1 MRKITKLIYIMWFSF
16 ALGQSEASNHI
27 PSDER
32 GDPNYRRDTNIDINR
47 VRATVFNYGITGR
60 TGADPSQYPF
70 EWPVNSGKMYIAM
83 TALAVGAEVANEDST
98 LKPLVTIPFRS
109 DQSGNSKAWQPV
121 PSYLN
126 PDSENLSKSDDEDT
140 WPMEWPDKMGDETD
154 PGWSGSWN
162 GYFGKNQFN
171 AEQEIYYKISDD
183 RNFESGTTYIP
194 DTTDLDRQGAGLL
207 TGVRIMEWNQILI
220 EDVVF
225 ILHEVKNDGT
235 KDLDKVAFSLWLADL
250 VGGDGDSSD
259 DTPDFDLIYDVA
271 WSMDADGI
279 GNLAFGGDP
288 VGVAATS
295 FIETPGNNIDRI
307 DNDGD
312 GESNGPIITEEMITG
327 EELGNAID
335 DNGNGLI
342 DENMTHIPFGDQ
354 VGVTYADRIDNNG
367 NAEEYSPVV
376 KQGMIDSAG
385 GTWGIW
391 PPTFT
396 IIDSVAT
403 IIPGELICDD
413 YTGLNDD
420 DCNDQ
425 IEGDYCNDGNN
436 ICEMVGEQIVF
447 IYFEKKI
454 IHLIGLGDENIEKAF
469 ADGIDNNESEDYP
482 FGTGAEFDSP
492 VIDSSIVLLAG
503 NDPYKRFAVPG
514 TDIILYD
521 VGWEDLGLRY
531 ADGID
536 NDGDGAIDEGIDE
549 GIDEMIDESRDD
561 FIDNDYDWDWTK
573 DDVGLYGD
581 GSGGT
586 NAGSYDQKPTSGSG
600 SGFPG
605 EPNIDK
611 TDVSE
616 SDQMGLTSV
625 GYDPAGSIPINTST
639 TMWNS
644 YMKPGN
650 YWDGVIVSPD
660 NDLFVTS
667 GYFPLKSGQTER
679 ISMAICLGN
688 DQSDALRNKT
698 NAQTA
703 YDFDY
708 RFAKSPN
715 PPNVTVVPGDGK
727 VTLYWDSS
735 AENSYDAFMDE
746 IGGDPY
752 DFEGYKIYRATD
764 WEFND
769 AYKITDGDG
778 NPTFFKPYEQNGQP
792 ARWDKIDGRT
802 GWHHLDLNGAQF
814 YLGDDTGLQHS
825 YVDHDVVNGQTY
837 YYAVVAYDFG
847 GDETNNIIPSDSP
860 MRIRLNSLTGGLE
873 MGPNVV
879 EALPTQ
885 PSSGYIP
892 GHIEDNFINHIS
904 GTSTGSVF
912 YEVINPAQI
921 IDEQNYRITFTDTL
935 LPKNPDNM
943 QSYDTLTTQFWY
955 LENIITGDTLV
966 KPEFL
971 IIDSL
976 YTFEPFIDLGN
987 GIWDAGEPLVDIDN
1001 DGVWD
1006 DAEQYEVMDGNI
1018 IQFTDENGNGV
1029 WDDAEQFTDLGNG
1042 IWDPAEEGDTYID
1055 LDGNEICGLNDTD
1068 ENGDGFC
1075 DGEGCSD
1082 TNGNGECDPDD
1093 YVYWQQIYDGIC
1105 NCPEPYNDLNDNGLF
1120 EPLNDLNGNNQPD
1133 PEEEYID
1140 LNENGTWDAIILE
1153 TIVDTVIYL
1162 NPLPEHNDY
1171 LVTDGFRVQFQNEDN
1186 ISFDE
1191 ESSFWGLNTTIN
1203 SDLICDDYTGI
1214 NDFDCIDQNDGE
1226 YCNDGNNICIID
1238 SLDSLWNFD
1247 VRTYVSSQGQGA
1259 ALPNDYRIIFLEEQT
1274 YESECYCFS
1283 SVGGDP
1289 CALDIPTLCQTTYF
1303 SSKPTNFK
1311 IQKQVSNPENENM
1324 IWEDIPFAFGDFSPY
1339 DSTDFLSYPD
1349 GIFNADWRE
1358 QDWIIFLDHTDEN
1371 GEPSASWLFRLAY
1384 PGSNAPQS
1392 LCCNEP
1398 GSGDTAF
1405 VFIKKPFLKED
1416 IYEFTTISSRI
1427 DPIKANQD
1435 RWESNIKV
1443 VPNPYFSASAFE
1455 QKNTFSSG
1463 RGPRE
1468 IQFRNLPSECTIRI
1482 YNIAG
1487 ELVRDIHHDHSGSI
1501 ENGSESWDLLS
1512 RDNLSVSYGMYIY
1525 HVDAPELGEH
1535 VGKFAIIK

>member
-1 MRKITKLIYIMWFSF
+1 MWFSF
-16 ALGQSEASNHI
+16 ALGEFEAGQHI

-126 PDSENLSKSDDEDT
+126 PNSEKLAKSDDEDT
-140 WPMEWPDKMGDETD
+140 WPLNWPDKMGDETD
-154 PGWSGSWN
+154 PGWPGSWN

-183 RNFESGTTYIP
+183 RNFESGYTYVP

-207 TGVRIMEWNQILI
+207 TSVRIMEWNQILI

-271 WSMDADGI
+271 WSMDGDGI

-312 GESNGPIITEEMITG
+312 GESNGPVISEDMIENDLDG
-327 EELGNAID
+327 ID
-335 DNGNGLI
+335 NNGNGLI
-342 DENMTHIPFGDQ
+342 DENMTHVPFGDQ
-354 VGVTYADRIDNNG
+354 VGVTYADKIDNNG
-367 NAEEYSPVV
+367 NGEPGSPVITEE
-376 KQGMIDSAG
+376 MINAASG
-385 GTWGIW
+385 NWFIW
-391 PPTFT
+391 PSLDSIQGET
-396 IIDSVAT
+396 IHILG
-403 IIPGELICDD
+403 I
-413 YTGLNDD
+413 
-420 DCNDQ
+420 
-425 IEGDYCNDGNN
+425 
-436 ICEMVGEQIVF
+436 
-447 IYFEKKI
+447 
-454 IHLIGLGDENIEKAF
+454 GDEDIEKAF

-492 VIDSSIVLLAG
+492 VIDSSIVLTAE
-503 NDPYKRFAVPG
+503 NDPYKRYAVPG

-536 NDGDGAIDEGIDE
+536 NDGDGAVDEGIDE

-561 FIDNDYDWDWTK
+561 FIDNDYDWDWTN

-586 NAGSYDQKPTSGSG
+586 DAGSYDQKPTSGSG

-625 GYDPAGSIPINTST
+625 GYDPAGAIPINTSAT
-639 TMWNS
+639 LWNS
-644 YMKPGN
+644 YMKPGE

-667 GYFPLKSGQTER
+667 GYFPLKAGQTER
-679 ISMAICLGN
+679 IAMAVCLGN

-715 PPNVTVVPGDGK
+715 PPSVTVVPGDGK

-735 AENSYDAFMDE
+735 AEDSYDAFMEE
-746 IGGDPY
+746 IGGNPY
-752 DFEGYKIYRATD
+752 DFEGYKLYRATD

-769 AYKITDGDG
+769 AYKITDGEG

-792 ARWDKIDGRT
+792 ARWDKVDGKI

-825 YVDHDVVNGQTY
+825 YVDYDVVNGQTY

-847 GDETNNIIPSDSP
+847 GDETNNIVPSDSP
-860 MRIRLNSLTGGLE
+860 MRIRLNSLTGDLE

-879 EALPTQ
+879 EAIPTQ
-885 PSSGYIP
+885 PSSGYVP
-892 GHIEDNFINHIS
+892 GHIEDDFINHVS
-904 GTSTGSVF
+904 GTSTGSVLF
-912 YEVINPAQI
+912 EVINPAQI
-921 IDEQNYRITFTDTL
+921 IDEQNYRITFTDTI
-935 LPKNPDNM
+935 LPRDPENM

-955 LENIITGDTLV
+955 LENIVTGDTLV

-971 IIDSL
+971 IFDSL
-976 YTFEPFIDLGN
+976 YTFEPFIDVGN
-987 GIWDAGEPLVDIDN
+987 GIWDDGEPLVDIDN
-1001 DGVWD
+1001 DGIWD
-1006 DAEQYEVMDGNI
+1006 EDEPYEVLDGNI

-1029 WDDAEQFTDLGNG
+1029 WD
-1042 IWDPAEEGDTYID
+1042 PAEEFTDMGNGVWNPAEPYSDLNNDNSWDSGEPWEDINNDGHCGVDINYDDIIGDD
-1055 LDGNEICGLNDTD
+1055 L
-1068 ENGDGFC
+1068 NGDGFC
-1075 DGEGCSD
+1075 DGEVCNDINS
-1082 TNGNGECDPDD
+1082 NGCDPNDQPYFEVNVNGMCD
-1093 YVYWQQIYDGIC
+1093 
-1105 NCPEPYNDLNDNGLF
+1105 CPEPYTDLNNNGSF
-1120 EPLNDLNGNNQPD
+1120 EPPEPLNDINGNGIWD
-1133 PEEEYID
+1133 GAEEYID
-1140 LNENGTWDAIILE
+1140 LNENGTWDASILE

-1191 ESSFWGLNTTIN
+1191 ESSFWSLNPTFPDTTIN
-1203 SDLICDDYTGI
+1203 SDLICNDYTGS
-1214 NDFDCIDQNDGE
+1214 NDDDCVNQIEGD
-1226 YCNDGNNICIID
+1226 YCNNANNICIIEYEQIVNNH
-1238 SLDSLWNFD
+1238 SIWNFD
-1247 VRTYVSSQGQGA
+1247 ARTYVSSQGQGA
-1259 ALPNDYRIIFLEEQT
+1259 ALPNDYRVVFLEDQT

-1283 SVGGDP
+1283 SVGGNP
-1289 CALDIPTLCQTTYF
+1289 CTLDIPELCQTTYF

-1311 IQKQVSNPENENM
+1311 VQKQVPDPENENM

-1339 DSTDFLSYPD
+1339 DSTDFLSHPD

-1358 QDWIIFLDHTDEN
+1358 QDWIVFLDHTDEN
-1371 GEPSASWLFRLAY
+1371 GNPSASWLFRLAY
-1384 PGSNAPQS
+1384 PGSNTPQS
-1392 LCCNEP
+1392 LCCNQP
-1398 GSGDTAF
+1398 QSGDTAF

-1416 IYEFTTISSRI
+1416 VYAFTTIASRI
-1427 DPIKANQD
+1427 DPVKANQD

-1443 VPNPYFSASAFE
+1443 VPNPYFAASTFE

-1468 IQFRNLPSECTIRI
+1468 IQFRNLPAECTIRI

-1487 ELVRDIHHDHSGSI
+1487 ELVREIHHDHSGSI

-1512 RDNLSVSYGMYIY
+1512 KDNLSVSYGMYIY
-1525 HVDAPELGEH
+1525 HVNAPELGEH

>member
-1 MRKITKLIYIMWFSF
+1 MRKKIKLIYIMWFSV
-16 ALGQSEASNHI
+16 ALGQFEAGQHL

-60 TGADPSQYPF
+60 TGADPSYYPF

-126 PDSENLSKSDDEDT
+126 PNSEKLAKSDDEDT
-140 WPMEWPDKMGDETD
+140 WPLNWSDKMGDETD
-154 PGWSGSWN
+154 PGWPGSWN

-183 RNFESGTTYIP
+183 RNFESGYTYVP

-235 KDLDKVAFSLWLADL
+235 KDLDKVTFSLWLADL
-250 VGGDGDSSD
+250 VGGDGDSGD
-259 DTPDFDLIYDVA
+259 DVPDFDLIYDVA
-271 WSMDADGI
+271 WSMDGDGI

-295 FIETPGNNIDRI
+295 FIETPGNNVDRI

-312 GESNGPIITEEMITG
+312 GESNGPIISEDMIENDLDG
-327 EELGNAID
+327 ID
-335 DNGNGLI
+335 NNGNGLI
-342 DENMTHIPFGDQ
+342 DENMTHVPFGDQ

-367 NAEEYSPVV
+367 NGEPGSPVITEE
-376 KQGMIDSAG
+376 MINAASG
-385 GTWGIW
+385 NWFIW
-391 PPTFT
+391 PPL
-396 IIDSVAT
+396 DS
-403 IIPGELICDD
+403 IQGE
-413 YTGLNDD
+413 
-420 DCNDQ
+420 
-425 IEGDYCNDGNN
+425 
-436 ICEMVGEQIVF
+436 
-447 IYFEKKI
+447 I
-454 IHLIGLGDENIEKAF
+454 IHIIGIGNEDIGKAF
-469 ADGIDNNESEDYP
+469 ADGIDNNNSDDYP
-482 FGTGAEFDSP
+482 SGTGAEFDSP
-492 VIDSSIVLLAG
+492 LIDSTIVLTAE
-503 NDPYKRFAVPG
+503 NDPYKRYAVSG

-521 VGWEDLGLRY
+521 IGWEDLGLRY

-536 NDGDGAIDEGIDE
+536 NDLDGAVDEGIDE

-561 FIDNDYDWDWTK
+561 FIDNDKDWDWTN

-586 NAGSYDQKPTSGSG
+586 DAGSYDQKPTSGSG

-625 GYDPAGSIPINTST
+625 GYDPAGSIPTNLST
-639 TMWNS
+639 TLWNS
-644 YMKPGN
+644 YMQPGE
-650 YWDGVIVSPD
+650 YWDGNIISED

-667 GYFPLKSGQTER
+667 GYFPLKAGQTER
-679 ISMAICLGN
+679 IAMAVCLGN
-688 DQSDALRNKT
+688 DQSDALRNKA

-735 AENSYDAFMDE
+735 AENSYDSFMDE
-746 IGGDPY
+746 IGGNPY

-792 ARWDKIDGRT
+792 ARWDKIDGKT

-825 YVDHDVVNGQTY
+825 YVDHNVVNGQTY

-860 MRIRLNSLTGGLE
+860 MRIRLNSLTGDLE

-879 EALPTQ
+879 EATPTQ

-892 GHIEDNFINHIS
+892 GHIEDDFIKHVS
-904 GTSTGSVF
+904 GTSSGNVF
-912 YEVINPAQI
+912 FEVINPAQI

-935 LPKNPDNM
+935 LPRDPENM

-955 LENIITGDTLV
+955 LENITTGDTLL

-971 IIDSL
+971 ILDSL
-976 YTFEPFIDLGN
+976 YTFEPFIDVGN
-987 GIWDAGEPLVDIDN
+987 GIWDEGEPLVDIDN

-1006 DAEQYEVMDGNI
+1006 DAEPYEILDGNI

-1029 WDDAEQFTDLGNG
+1029 WDDAEEFTDLGNG
-1042 IWDPAEEGDTYID
+1042 VWDPAEPYSDLNNDNSWDPGEPWEDINNDGYCGVDINYDDITGDD
-1055 LDGNEICGLNDTD
+1055 L
-1068 ENGDGFC
+1068 NGDGFC
-1075 DGEGCSD
+1075 DGEVCNDINS
-1082 TNGNGECDPDD
+1082 NGCDPNDQPYFEVNVNGMCD
-1093 YVYWQQIYDGIC
+1093 
-1105 NCPEPYNDLNDNGLF
+1105 CPEPYTDLNDNGSF
-1120 EPLNDLNGNNQPD
+1120 EPPEPLNDINGNGIWD
-1133 PEEEYID
+1133 GAEEYID
-1140 LNENGTWDAIILE
+1140 LNENGTWDVSIFE

-1162 NPLPEHNDY
+1162 NPLPEHDDY
-1171 LVTDGFRVQFQNEDN
+1171 RVTNGFRLQFQNEDN

-1191 ESSFWGLNTTIN
+1191 ESSYW
-1203 SDLICDDYTGI
+1203 
-1214 NDFDCIDQNDGE
+1214 
-1226 YCNDGNNICIID
+1226 NN
-1238 SLDSLWNFD
+1238 DSLWDFY

-1259 ALPNDYRIIFLEEQT
+1259 ALPNDYRVIFLEDQT

-1283 SVGGDP
+1283 SVGGNP
-1289 CALDIPTLCQTTYF
+1289 CELDIPELCQTTYF
-1303 SSKPTNFK
+1303 SSKPANFK
-1311 IQKQVSNPENENM
+1311 IQKQVPDPENENM

-1339 DSTDFLSYPD
+1339 DSTDFLSHPD

-1358 QDWIIFLDHTDEN
+1358 QDWIVFLDHVNEIGN
-1371 GEPSASWLFRLAY
+1371 PSASWLFRLNY

-1398 GSGDTAF
+1398 QADDTAF

-1416 IYEFTTISSRI
+1416 VYEFTTIASII
-1427 DPIKANQD
+1427 DPVKANQD
-1435 RWESNIKV
+1435 KWESNIKV
-1443 VPNPYFSASAFE
+1443 VPNPYYGASAFE

-1468 IQFRNLPSECTIRI
+1468 IQFRNLPAVCTIRI

-1487 ELVRDIHHDHSGSI
+1487 ELVREIHHDHSGSI
-1501 ENGSESWDLLS
+1501 EDGSESWDLLS
-1512 RDNLSVSYGMYIY
+1512 KDNLSVSYGMYIY

>member
-1 MRKITKLIYIMWFSF
+1 MRNNPKLIYILWFSF
-16 ALGQSEASNHI
+16 TFGQFEAGQHT

-32 GDPNYRRDTNIDINR
+32 GDPNYRRDTNIDVNR
-47 VRATVFNYGITGR
+47 VRATVFNYGVTGR

-83 TALAVGAEVANEDST
+83 TALAVGAEVVNEDST

-109 DQSGNSKAWQPV
+109 DQSGNSIAWQPV

-126 PDSENLSKSDDEDT
+126 PNSEKLARSDDENT
-140 WPMEWPDKMGDETD
+140 WPPNWPDKMDDETD
-154 PGWSGSWN
+154 PGWPGSWN

-171 AEQEIYYKISDD
+171 AEQEIYYKTSDD
-183 RNFESGTTYIP
+183 RNFEPGYTYAP
-194 DTTDLDRQGAGLL
+194 DTTDFNRQGAGLL
-207 TGVRIMEWNQILI
+207 TGVRVMEWNQILI

-259 DTPDFDLIYDVA
+259 DTPDFDLLYDVA
-271 WSMDADGI
+271 WSMDGDGI

-312 GESNGPIITEEMITG
+312 GEINGPIITEDMISG

-342 DENMTHIPFGDQ
+342 DENMTHVPFGDE

-367 NAEEYSPVV
+367 NGESGGPIITEE
-376 KQGMIDSAG
+376 IISASSG
-385 GTWGIW
+385 NWSIW
-391 PPTFT
+391 PPFSINDT
-396 IIDSVAT
+396 IQGSS
-403 IIPGELICDD
+403 
-413 YTGLNDD
+413 
-420 DCNDQ
+420 
-425 IEGDYCNDGNN
+425 
-436 ICEMVGEQIVF
+436 
-447 IYFEKKI
+447 
-454 IHLIGLGDENIEKAF
+454 IHLIGVEDNDLGRVY
-469 ADGIDNNESEDYP
+469 ADGVDNNNSDDYP
-482 FGTGAEFDSP
+482 SGTGAELNSP
-492 VIDSSIVLLAG
+492 VIDSSIILSAE
-503 NDPYKRFAVPG
+503 NDPYKRYKVSG

-521 VGWEDLGLRY
+521 IGWEDLGLRY

-536 NDGDGAIDEGIDE
+536 NDGDGAVDEGIDE

-561 FIDNDYDWDWTK
+561 FVDNDHDWEWTN

-586 NAGSYDQKPTSGSG
+586 DAGSYDQAPTSGSG

-625 GYDPAGSIPINTST
+625 GYAPAGGININNSSNL
-639 TMWNS
+639 WNTL
-644 YMKPGN
+644 MKPGD

-667 GYFPLKSGQTER
+667 GYFPLKAGQTER
-679 ISMAICLGN
+679 IAMAICMGN
-688 DQSDALRNKT
+688 NESDALMNKS

-715 PPNVTVVPGDGK
+715 PPNVTVVPGNGK

-735 AENSYDAFMDE
+735 AESSYDAFMDE
-746 IGGDPY
+746 IGGNPY

-792 ARWDKIDGRT
+792 ARWDKINGKT
-802 GWHHLDLNGAQF
+802 GWHHLDLNGALF

-847 GDETNNIIPSDSP
+847 GDETNNIMPSDSP
-860 MRIRLNSLTGGLE
+860 LRIRLNSLTGDLE

-879 EALPTQ
+879 KATPTQ

-892 GHIEDNFINHIS
+892 GHIEDDYIKHIS
-904 GTSTGSVF
+904 GTSTGGVLF
-912 YEVINPAQI
+912 EIINPAQI

-935 LPKNPDNM
+935 LPGNPENL

-955 LENIITGDTLV
+955 LENTTKGDTLV

-971 IIDSL
+971 ILDSL
-976 YTFEPFIDLGN
+976 YTFEPFLDLGN
-987 GIWDAGEPLVDIDN
+987 GIWNEGESFVDLDN
-1001 DGVWD
+1001 NGVWD
-1006 DAEQYEVMDGNI
+1006 DAEEYEIIDGII
-1018 IQFTDENGNGV
+1018 IQFTDENGNGI
-1029 WDDAEQFTDLGNG
+1029 WDDAEEFMDSGNG
-1042 IWDPAEEGDTYID
+1042 VWNPAETFNDLDNDNVWDPGEPWEDINNDGYCGVDIDYDDIIGDD
-1055 LDGNEICGLNDTD
+1055 L
-1068 ENGDGFC
+1068 NGDGFC
-1075 DGEGCSD
+1075 DGEVCND
-1082 TNGNGECDPDD
+1082 INNNGCDPNDQPYFEVNVNGMCD
-1093 YVYWQQIYDGIC
+1093 
-1105 NCPEPYNDLNDNGLF
+1105 CPEPYMDLNDNGLF
-1120 EPLNDLNGNNQPD
+1120 EPQEQLNDLNGNGIWD
-1133 PEEEYID
+1133 DAEEYLD
-1140 LNENGTWDAIILE
+1140 LNDNGIWDASILE
-1153 TIVDTVIYL
+1153 TVVDTSIYL
-1162 NPLPEHNDY
+1162 NPLPQHNDFI
-1171 LVTDGFRVQFQNEDN
+1171 VTEGFRLQFQNEDN
-1186 ISFDE
+1186 ISFDK
-1191 ESSFWGLNTTIN
+1191 ESSYW
-1203 SDLICDDYTGI
+1203 
-1214 NDFDCIDQNDGE
+1214 
-1226 YCNDGNNICIID
+1226 NN
-1238 SLDSLWNFD
+1238 DSLWSFD

-1259 ALPNDYRIIFLEEQT
+1259 ALPNDYRIIFLEDQT
-1274 YESECYCFS
+1274 YQSECYCFS
-1283 SVGGDP
+1283 SVGGNS
-1289 CALDIPTLCQTTYF
+1289 CELDIPALCQTTYF

-1311 IQKQVSNPENENM
+1311 VQKQVSVSENETM

-1339 DSTDFLSYPD
+1339 DSTDFLSHPD
-1349 GIFNADWRE
+1349 GTFNADWRE

-1371 GEPSASWLFRLAY
+1371 GNPSASWLFRLSY
-1384 PGSNAPQS
+1384 PGSNSSLS

-1398 GSGDTAF
+1398 QNSDTAF
-1405 VFIKKPFLKED
+1405 VFFKKPFLKED
-1416 IYEFTTISSRI
+1416 VYEFTTIASRI
-1427 DPIKANQD
+1427 DPVKANQD
-1435 RWESNIKV
+1435 RWKSKIKV
-1443 VPNPYFSASAFE
+1443 VPNPYFAASTFE

-1468 IQFRNLPSECTIRI
+1468 IQFRNLPAECTIRI

-1487 ELVRDIHHDHSGSI
+1487 ELVRKIHHDHSGNM
-1501 ENGSESWDLLS
+1501 EDGSESWDLLS
-1512 RDNLSVSYGMYIY
+1512 KDNLSVSYGMYIF